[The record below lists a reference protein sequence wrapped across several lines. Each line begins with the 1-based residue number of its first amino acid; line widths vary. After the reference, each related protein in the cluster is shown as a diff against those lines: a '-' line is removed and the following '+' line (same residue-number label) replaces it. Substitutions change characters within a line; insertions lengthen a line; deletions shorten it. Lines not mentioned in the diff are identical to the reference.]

1 MRTTSDQDTTT
12 WPGSSLL
19 VWGTFGTS
27 TPEGRR
33 YHRRCCLALGVL
45 FVGYFIAAGLPPAAG
60 DIVTAVLPGAMF
72 GFISWEFR
80 RYLNALD
87 ELARRIQLEALAWTY
102 LTGLTISS
110 ALGGVMLAY
119 DLRPWFPNPFWF
131 ILLEPIR
138 GLWLYMVSRRY

>member
-1 MRTTSDQDTTT
+1 
-12 WPGSSLL
+12 
-19 VWGTFGTS
+19 
-27 TPEGRR
+27 
-33 YHRRCCLALGVL
+33 
-45 FVGYFIAAGLPPAAG
+45 
-60 DIVTAVLPGAMF
+60 MF

-102 LTGLTISS
+102 LTGLTIAC

-119 DLRPWFPNPFWF
+119 DLRPWFPSPFWF

-138 GLWLYMVSRRY
+138 GLWLYVVSRRY

>member
-1 MRTTSDQDTTT
+1 MRTTSDHDTT

-19 VWGTFGTS
+19 IWGTFGTS

-33 YHRRCCLALGVL
+33 YHRRCYLAMGVL
-45 FVGYFIAAGLPPAAG
+45 LVGYFIAAGLPRAAA
-60 DIVTAVLPGAMF
+60 DIVTAILPGAIF
-72 GFISWEFR
+72 GFISWEFK
-80 RYLNALD
+80 RYLDALD

-102 LTGLTISS
+102 LTGLTMAC

-119 DLRPWFPNPFWF
+119 ELQPWFLSPFWF

-138 GLWLYMVSRRY
+138 GLWLYVVSRRY

>member
-1 MRTTSDQDTTT
+1 MRTAPEQRTT
-12 WPGSSLL
+12 WPGSSILI
-19 VWGTFGTS
+19 WGTFGSS

-45 FVGYFIAAGLPPAAG
+45 FVGHFIAAGLPQTSGTMLSA
-60 DIVTAVLPGAMF
+60 ILPGATF
-72 GFISWEFR
+72 AFISWEFK

-102 LTGLTISS
+102 LTGLTLAC

-119 DLRPWFPNPFWF
+119 KLQPWFPNPLSF
-131 ILLEPIR
+131 ILLEPVR
-138 GLWLYMVSRRY
+138 AVWLYAVSRRY